1 MTTNILT
8 EGLASLPI
16 GATEGFLAYLIR
28 FALHFM
34 VLLVIVRGLYYQK
47 SKRRDYL
54 FTFLLIGAMIFLLCS
69 ILDSVQLELGMALG
83 LFAIFGIIRYRTSQ
97 MPIKEM
103 TYLFIVIGLAVIN
116 ALASAQIGL
125 PELIFTNLII
135 MLITYALERLWT
147 VQHVSR
153 KVIQYDRIDLI
164 KPEKSADLQSDLEE
178 RLGLEILRVD
188 IGKVDFLRDSAK
200 LVVYYN
206 AHTENNMADDI
217 EQYYPSNND

>member
-1 MTTNILT
+1 MITNILT
-8 EGLASLPI
+8 ERLADATTPEI
-16 GATEGFLAYLIR
+16 GAFLVYLLR
-28 FALHFM
+28 FAFHFS
-34 VLLVIVRGLYYQK
+34 VLLLIVRGLYYQT

-54 FTFLLIGAMIFLLCS
+54 FTYLLIGTMIYLLSS
-69 ILDSVQLELGMALG
+69 ILDSVEIELGMALG

-103 TYLFIVIGLAVIN
+103 TYLFIVIGLAIIN
-116 ALASAQIGL
+116 ALAGEHVGVPIL
-125 PELIFTNLII
+125 VFTNLVIVGI
-135 MLITYALERLWT
+135 AYILEKLWK

-164 KPEKSADLQSDLEE
+164 KPDRAEELQADLED
-178 RLGLEILRVD
+178 RLGLEVLRID

-206 AHTENNMADDI
+206 RNENNMADDI
-217 EQYYPSNND
+217 EQYYLSSND

>member
-8 EGLASLPI
+8 EGLVNTTF
-16 GATEGFLAYLIR
+16 GNTEGFLAYLIR
-28 FALHFM
+28 FALHFS

-69 ILDSVQLELGMALG
+69 ILDSVKLELGMALG
-83 LFAIFGIIRYRTSQ
+83 LFAIFGIIRYRTNQ

-135 MLITYALERLWT
+135 ILIAFSLERLWT

-153 KVIQYDRIDLI
+153 KVIQYDRVDLI
-164 KPEKSADLQSDLEE
+164 KPDKSNELQLDLEE

-206 AHTENNMADDI
+206 ARMENNMADDI